1 MEHERIKVDHVA
13 KLARIELS
21 EEERKTLETDLP
33 AIVAYVDKLQ
43 EVDTSNVETR
53 EYLTDLQNQ
62 FRADEVNMDAQER
75 ERVIKAFPKKTGDA
89 LDVPAVFE

>member
-1 MEHERIKVDHVA
+1 MSDALIKVDHVA

-21 EEERKTLETDLP
+21 DEEVKALEEGLP
-33 AIVAYVDKLQ
+33 AIVEYVAKLQ
-43 EVDTSNVETR
+43 EVDTSQVEAR

-62 FRADEVNMDAQER
+62 FRTDEVKMDEQER
-75 ERVIKAFPKKTGDA
+75 KNVISAFPKKTGDA